1 MGLIFNEL
9 QNTLAGWRSAPRD
22 LTLAENATQ
31 ESLCTPRRITQLV
44 EMLNNAPGSAEWQ
57 RTMGFLLKRIALIL
71 FAAVFLASGHFA
83 AAGNPIGDFFKRLGN
98 SIAHPQNSPPP
109 RRTGQKNTTGKKQ
122 SDSEKVVPPDA
133 PPRPSVP
140 PAPTP
145 TPTQPPVR
153 TAGGI
158 PPTKGLRRDMPYGI
172 PVPNRPGLVTSP
184 YAPKSGYVDVRGFP
198 SGTEVKDP
206 YTGKV
211 FLTP

>member
-1 MGLIFNEL
+1 M
-9 QNTLAGWRSAPRD
+9 
-22 LTLAENATQ
+22 
-31 ESLCTPRRITQLV
+31 
-44 EMLNNAPGSAEWQ
+44 
-57 RTMGFLLKRIALIL
+57 L
-71 FAAVFLASGHFA
+71 FAALFLTSGHFA

-98 SIAHPQNSPPP
+98 SIAHPHSSPPP
-109 RRTGQKNTTGKKQ
+109 RRDPAKSPPGKKQ
-122 SDSEKVVPPDA
+122 TDIQKVAPPDT
-133 PPRPSVP
+133 PPPVMPTGP

-145 TPTQPPVR
+145 TPTQLTVR
-153 TAGGI
+153 TAAGV

-172 PVPNRPGLVTSP
+172 PVLNKPGLVTSP